1 MAYMNQERKQQR
13 APIIKAILKKY
24 NVKGSLSVRNHS
36 TLVLTIKSGSIDFI
50 ENYIKTDADKHYGNK
65 MSQDQIDYIRKNKS
79 LDVNPYWYQEHYT
92 GKAKDFLKEIL
103 GAMYG
108 SDYFDESDA
117 QVDYFHCSHYVDVN
131 IGSWKTPY
139 TVEGSWECVTV

>member
-1 MAYMNQERKQQR
+1 MAYMSQERKQQR

-24 NVKGSLSVRNHS
+24 GVKGSLSVRNHS
-36 TLVLTIKSGSIDFI
+36 TLVLNIKSGKIDFI
-50 ENYIKTDADKHYGNK
+50 ENFIQTDGIGHGRK
-65 MSQDQIDYIRKNKS
+65 MDQSQIDYIRKNKS

-92 GKAKDFLKEIL
+92 GKAKDFLKEVL
-103 GAMYG
+103 DAMYG

-131 IGSWKTPY
+131 IGRWNKPY
-139 TVEGSWECVTV
+139 TVEA